1 MTGEQKSL
9 FENTQDSEGAVS
21 LLLGFLFWCFK
32 SVASCILF
40 VWIWH
45 SGASTIP
52 PRHSNDF

>member
-40 VWIWH
+40 V
-45 SGASTIP
+45 
-52 PRHSNDF
+52 